1 MHEDYPY
8 LDQLVGAYFNQD
20 YALFFGTDDIEFVLD
35 FYVKDNSA
43 ECLHQLMHE
52 IADFELK
59 YADCLEEAFYKT
71 FDPDIYFDDVPCFLD
86 LVKEKV
92 QKQLDV

>member
-1 MHEDYPY
+1 MHEDYPH

-20 YALFFGTDDIEFVLD
+20 YDLFFGTDDIEFVLD

-43 ECLHQLMHE
+43 ECLHQLIQE
-52 IADFELK
+52 IADFEFK

-71 FDPDIYFDDVPCFLD
+71 FDPDIYFDDVPSFLGM
-86 LVKEKV
+86 VKKKV
-92 QKQLDV
+92 QKQLG